1 MNILTKFSDA
11 ALNWHYKSIQRE
23 LKAGET
29 QMDSEF
35 WFRDKKNLPL
45 HKDPITPADVIQE
58 YERRAKDKS
67 KGLMEY

>member
-11 ALNWHYKSIQRE
+11 DLNRHYKRMKRE
-23 LKAGET
+23 LESGAI

-45 HKDPITPADVIQE
+45 HMDPITPAGVIQE
-58 YERRAKDKS
+58 YDRRIKDKS
-67 KGLMEY
+67 KGLMEF